1 MDDCGGIEA
10 VIDNTGTLSRDAATV
25 VSGIVAD
32 DKVGDGDAAEE
43 GNGAEDGDG
52 SFERPRRRSLELAW
66 NKYISRIFELNQ
78 PSSSSKITQSLST
91 MVQ

>member
-52 SFERPRRRSLELAW
+52 ACSGDDGSFERPRRRSLELAW

-78 PSSSSKITQSLST
+78 PSSSS
-91 MVQ
+91 